1 LPPSSVSARASSPA
15 RSSTSSHHGSAN
27 ATVEIGLLAR
37 LAADGRFALG
47 DVVTHVC
54 DLDGIED
61 AFGRLRRGEGL
72 RTLLVLDEALA
83 GRELSR
89 P

>member
-1 LPPSSVSARASSPA
+1 
-15 RSSTSSHHGSAN
+15 
-27 ATVEIGLLAR
+27 
-37 LAADGRFALG
+37 
-47 DVVTHVC
+47 VVTHVC